1 MRLRRFVPVGID
13 YGTGEPAKVL
23 PKLMRFIDWPDT
35 GRDLRAHFCKAPL
48 QFEPLQFL
56 WRNGRLYHALDCRAV
71 SKADNVSALAQQ
83 VQIFAPPLR
92 HFHALFPVSA
102 AVVGCSHLVAITMG

>member
-23 PKLMRFIDWPDT
+23 PKLMRLIEWPDI
-35 GRDLRAHFCKAPL
+35 GRDLRARFCEAPL

-56 WRNGRLYHALDCRAV
+56 RRNGRLCHASDYRAV
-71 SKADNVSALAQQ
+71 SKADNVSALAQL
-83 VQIFAPPLR
+83 VQIVAPPLR
-92 HFHALFPVSA
+92 HFHAFFPVSA
-102 AVVGCSHLVAITMG
+102 AMVGRSHLVAVTMG